1 MTRPG
6 EHGNDDG
13 NGLKPAKLDTEGP
26 IPSAHEFC
34 LAHESVSLWKSAL
47 QEGRDTA
54 CALRYR
60 HDFYGAGGC
69 TIDDEVSA
77 NGPEQNRKGGE
88 ILALV
93 ANARG
98 IANGVKGVE

>member
-1 MTRPG
+1 MTVMGSDRPSST
-6 EHGNDDG
+6 
-13 NGLKPAKLDTEGP
+13 LKANPVRSRVLSRLRLRITME
-26 IPSAHEFC
+26 
-34 LAHESVSLWKSAL
+34 SAL

-77 NGPEQNRKGGE
+77 NGPEQNRKCGE

-93 ANARG
+93 ANARC